1 MSAYSQRVGEVPSW
15 ESVAVSPP
23 SSPPAHVHSSVVV
36 AHDDALAL
44 ASGSDGVGTF
54 SQAAVGSAPGE
65 TRRQTRAA
73 EPDGGAATAPRALR
87 LLDAGSEDGGASRP
101 PAAATILISTCILQ
115 SESLGW
121 IYPAFPPRGAIRSLM
136 KNGLGLLTRG
146 IQPARAW
153 ARGFAGLLRPPSS
166 FMTSSPRC
174 AIRPV
179 FHRAGQLEQF

>member
-1 MSAYSQRVGEVPSW
+1 MSAYSPPWKQRVGEVPSR

-73 EPDGGAATAPRALR
+73 EPDDGAATAPRALR

-101 PAAATILISTCILQ
+101 PAAATAAAATAGP
-115 SESLGW
+115 SEAMRL
-121 IYPAFPPRGAIRSLM
+121 A
-136 KNGLGLLTRG
+136 
-146 IQPARAW
+146 ARAAGAV
-153 ARGFAGLLRPPSS
+153 AREGGDGAAQAAAVVGELQRVLHPPDPLREDGY
-166 FMTSSPRC
+166 
-174 AIRPV
+174 V
-179 FHRAGQLEQF
+179 